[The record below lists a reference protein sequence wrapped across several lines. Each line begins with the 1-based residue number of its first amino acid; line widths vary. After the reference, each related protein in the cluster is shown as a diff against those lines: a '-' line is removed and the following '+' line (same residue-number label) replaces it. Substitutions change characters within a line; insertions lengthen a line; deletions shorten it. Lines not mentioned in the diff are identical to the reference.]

1 MYVRVVE
8 CPDGI
13 EPLLVGHEND
23 DMGVLLDMLRFLLF
37 YDVSPLLIDRSPSE
51 DDEALYDTDNS
62 AQPSRNHRSTG
73 EDD

>member
-1 MYVRVVE
+1 
-8 CPDGI
+8 
-13 EPLLVGHEND
+13 
-23 DMGVLLDMLRFLLF
+23 MGVLLDMLRFLLF